1 MNREIQHA
9 AREAPSSSLF
19 SSTAGQRT
27 EDNGQPALD
36 PHRWAA
42 LAVLSAAAFLGVL
55 DFFIV
60 MVSIP
65 AIKLD
70 LDATPAQ
77 VQLMVACY
85 GLAYAVTLITGG
97 RLGDIYGRKRLFLV
111 GMAGFTLASTLCGL
125 ATSPAMLIVARV
137 FQGVMAAQMFPQVL
151 SIIQVSFPPQERGRA
166 FGIFGTV
173 AGAGS
178 FSGNL
183 LGGVLVHFNLF
194 GLGWRPIFLVN
205 LPVGLISLVA
215 AAALLRE
222 SRSPKARR
230 LDLGGV
236 AVVSLGLLLLVYP
249 LMQGREAGWPLWAF
263 LSLGASLPVLVAF
276 VFYERRVQLTGGSPL
291 LELDLFHDHV
301 FVVGLVTTLV
311 YYCGLSALF
320 LIITL
325 FLQDGLQFD
334 ALKAGLTFAP
344 FGLGF
349 LVASNRAARLVSRMG
364 NTVIQVGVGLMASS
378 VGALIVLTFMRGL
391 GTGLGELIPVLLLY
405 GIGQGLVMPTLVTT
419 VLSGVH
425 GHDAGSAA
433 GVLTTVQQVALSIG
447 VAVIVSVFYAVLDHH
462 GGAKTIV
469 AQGYVSAMDIALVL
483 NLILLLTA
491 FALVFLL
498 PRVKLDEAEMP
509 AAPLEM

>member
-1 MNREIQHA
+1 MNREIQPPAEEA
-9 AREAPSSSLF
+9 ASSLPL
-19 SSTAGQRT
+19 SPLAGPRAG
-27 EDNGQPALD
+27 DNGQPALD

-42 LAVLSAAAFLGVL
+42 LAVVSAAAFLGVL

-60 MVSIP
+60 IVSIP

-70 LDATPAQ
+70 LDATPAE

-97 RLGDIYGRKRLFLV
+97 RLGDIYGRKRMFLI
-111 GMAGFTLASTLCGL
+111 GMGGFTLASTLCGL
-125 ATSPAMLIVARV
+125 ATSPAMLIVSRI
-137 FQGVMAAQMFPQVL
+137 FQGIMAALMFPQVL
-151 SIIQVSFPPQERGRA
+151 SIIQVSFPPYERGRA

-205 LPVGLISLVA
+205 LPVGIISLAA

-263 LSLGASLPVLVAF
+263 ASLAASLPVLVAF
-276 VFYERRVQLTGGSPL
+276 VFYERRVRLAGGSPL
-291 LELDLFHDHV
+291 VELDLFHDRV

-320 LIITL
+320 LIVTL
-325 FLQDGLQFD
+325 FMQDGLRFD
-334 ALKAGLTFAP
+334 PLQAGLTFAP

-349 LVASNRAARLVSRMG
+349 LIASNRAARLVPRLG
-364 NTVIQVGVGLMASS
+364 NGVIQLGVGLMASS
-378 VGALIVLTFMRGL
+378 VAALIILTFLRGL
-391 GTGLGELIPVLLLY
+391 ETSLGELIPVLLFY

-447 VAVIVSVFYAVLDHH
+447 VAVIVSVFYAVLDYY
-462 GGAKTIV
+462 GGAAFT
-469 AQGYVSAMDIALVL
+469 AQGYVAAVDIALAL
-483 NLILLLTA
+483 NLGLLLTT
-491 FALVFLL
+491 FGLVFLL
-498 PRVKLDEAEMP
+498 PRVRLEEAELP